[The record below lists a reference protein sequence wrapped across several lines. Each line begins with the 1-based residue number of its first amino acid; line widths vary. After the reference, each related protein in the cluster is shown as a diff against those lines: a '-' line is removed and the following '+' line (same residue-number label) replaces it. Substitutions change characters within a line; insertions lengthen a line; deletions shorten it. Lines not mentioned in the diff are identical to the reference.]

1 MPTTNELWDLTMA
14 FWGIVCGVAAVIGI
28 AKG

>member
-14 FWGIVCGVAAVIGI
+14 LWGIACGVAAVIGL
-28 AKG
+28 ARG